1 MPRRSRERKPGT
13 TRGSLRRSRTAKA
26 ARINRDPVKSRCACE
41 WDGWGRLSED
51 GAGQNNPN
59 PSEDPWGRATKVA
72 RTAVCDRIQPPDS
85 DQAKLGITKHM
96 KGEDKPSGETS
107 MPGAGL
113 IRTSFGKVSSEMLA
127 LKPYWGKPAV
137 RNFRE
142 DDGDVG
148 IIRSPVRAIV
158 LPGRP
163 MFFSDENPGS
173 GDPVTNLLRVRV
185 HGRTRGPAKNK
196 RPSTE

>member
-1 MPRRSRERKPGT
+1 
-13 TRGSLRRSRTAKA
+13 
-26 ARINRDPVKSRCACE
+26 
-41 WDGWGRLSED
+41 
-51 GAGQNNPN
+51 
-59 PSEDPWGRATKVA
+59 
-72 RTAVCDRIQPPDS
+72 
-85 DQAKLGITKHM
+85 M